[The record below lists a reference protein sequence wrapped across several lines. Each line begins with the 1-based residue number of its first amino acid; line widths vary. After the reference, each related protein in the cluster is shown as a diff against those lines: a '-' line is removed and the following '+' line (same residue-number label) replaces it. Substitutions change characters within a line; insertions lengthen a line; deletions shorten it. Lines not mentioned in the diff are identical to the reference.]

1 MVVLMPTGG
10 RVQLHDALARV
21 SQKSASIIASSKF
34 QMLQG
39 HSKDQHCCKH
49 SKSNKKAMDNA
60 DVYMRATCRIS
71 YRTCPEITEIGV
83 NILIANSEK
92 TRHR

>member
-34 QMLQG
+34 QMLHG
-39 HSKDQHCCKH
+39 HPK
-49 SKSNKKAMDNA
+49 
-60 DVYMRATCRIS
+60 
-71 YRTCPEITEIGV
+71 V
-83 NILIANSEK
+83 NIAVNIQNPTKKFWTMQMYTSKQGAEYPTEHAQKIQRSALKFSLQIQ
-92 TRHR
+92 

>member
-34 QMLQG
+34 QMLHG
-39 HSKDQHCCKH
+39 HQNDQHCCKH
-49 SKSNKKAMDNA
+49 SKSNKKVLDNA
-60 DVYMRATCRIS
+60 DVYIRAMCRIS
-71 YRTCPEITEIGV
+71 YRTCPENTEIGV
-83 NILIANSEK
+83 KILIGNSVK
-92 TRHR
+92 SR